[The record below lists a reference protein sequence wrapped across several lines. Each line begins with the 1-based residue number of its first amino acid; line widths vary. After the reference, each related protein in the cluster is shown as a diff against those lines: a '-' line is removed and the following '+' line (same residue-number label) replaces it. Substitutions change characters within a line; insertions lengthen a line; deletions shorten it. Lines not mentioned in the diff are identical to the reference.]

1 MTTTRNAALAV
12 VLCAGLFAAGAAR
25 AQDCTGVLSGDE
37 LQKAEDARYT
47 AQVTNNF
54 ESMEKLFGDDLVYTH
69 SSAVVDSKASYIETM
84 RSGNVRYRVMRR
96 TEVVVRTYDC
106 LGILTGN
113 GEFDVTVKG
122 EDITVPLRFT
132 SIWAKRGD
140 DMQFIGWQATRIP
153 PKK

>member
-1 MTTTRNAALAV
+1 MNKTSNAALAAL
-12 VLCAGLFAAGAAR
+12 LCAGVFAAGVAR
-25 AQDCTGVLSGDE
+25 AQDCTGVLSAEE

-54 ESMEKLFGDDLVYTH
+54 EAMEKLFGEDLVYTH
-69 SSAVVDSKASYIETM
+69 SSAAVDSKASYIDTM

-122 EDITVPLRFT
+122 QDITVPLRFT

-153 PKK
+153 PKQ

>member
-1 MTTTRNAALAV
+1 MTNTRNAALAAF
-12 VLCAGLFAAGAAR
+12 LCAGVFAAGAAT
-25 AQDCTGVLSGDE
+25 AQDCTGVVSADE

-54 ESMEKLFGDDLVYTH
+54 DAMAKLFGEDLVYTH
-69 SSAVVDSKASYIETM
+69 SSAAVDSKASYIETM

-113 GEFDVTVKG
+113 AEFDVTVKG
-122 EDITVPLRFT
+122 QDMTVPLRFT

-153 PKK
+153 PKQ